1 MTDERVRSRSGRD
14 HRHRE
19 RRAAQS
25 DRRWLPAV
33 WASPLDDLVIESKE
47 SLILAGLEV
56 LEAVV
61 SHSTSILRGAKAMTD
76 ERIRRAKRA
85 ELQALVDRH
94 GTENERWA
102 LTMSGMMRAG
112 VTLTQLRTAALNDES
127 LGPLPPD
134 PDFLARIARRVDRRR
149 RLGLPRK
156 DCTAPSSRR
165 VVPVSRRDARRDRR
179 VRGQA

>member
-1 MTDERVRSRSGRD
+1 
-14 HRHRE
+14 
-19 RRAAQS
+19 
-25 DRRWLPAV
+25 
-33 WASPLDDLVIESKE
+33 
-47 SLILAGLEV
+47 
-56 LEAVV
+56 
-61 SHSTSILRGAKAMTD
+61 MTD

-156 DCTAPSSRR
+156 DCTARRPAESCRCLGETLDEIGESADKREVLAAAHKLHRTLNPPFSGAPSIGALPAR
-165 VVPVSRRDARRDRR
+165 ARRDDCSRQISPVIR
-179 VRGQA
+179 TVPKRHLM